1 MGEASLAS
9 FREQVESLL
18 RSVSKRR
25 TNLGEVA
32 DGRVQS
38 QTELRSPILRL
49 SRRLEW
55 CEPLDI
61 VAAIS
66 VSPALY
72 WRSSDGA
79 IEVAGFGCADLHTC
93 ATSEELPDTLRSVQA
108 RLAAASPTVKYFGG
122 LRFNPNV
129 RAARE
134 WEPFGCAT
142 FMLPRVEVIQ
152 QGGSSYV
159 VINLMTEGPVEPQL
173 AEIDEI
179 LRRSSSA
186 THAELPRTGAT
197 RIDTPSQTVWNEK
210 IRDVLAILEGGNRAE
225 KIVLSRCTQLGRA
238 SKGSSA
244 AILRELL
251 RASPRSYGFMF
262 SPEDGVSFIGAS
274 PERLFRR
281 NGSVV
286 ESAALAGTT
295 GRGTNQEHDQVL
307 ALDLLQSRKNR
318 NEHQLVVDSIA
329 AQLRDLCNAAPSV
342 ETTTT
347 IRTGSVQ
354 HLSAAIRGVLKQG
367 ISDSDILGALHPT
380 PAVAGTPTEEAV
392 RFIAENEGYDRG
404 WYTGPIGYLG
414 RDESELAVAI
424 RCALLT
430 PHDVRLY
437 VGAGIVSGSD
447 ERSEWSELEA
457 KMAPYVRLLVE
468 NPQHA

>member
-1 MGEASLAS
+1 MSDASLAS
-9 FREQVESLL
+9 FREQVECLL
-18 RSVSKRR
+18 RSVSNGR
-25 TNLGEVA
+25 TNLGANAEGYGQA
-32 DGRVQS
+32 PRES
-38 QTELRSPILRL
+38 RSPILRL

-61 VAAIS
+61 MAAVS

-93 ATSEELPDTLRSVQA
+93 TTSEGLPDVLRSIEA
-108 RLAAASPTVKYFGG
+108 RLTAASPTVKYFGG
-122 LRFNPNV
+122 LRFNSNV
-129 RAARE
+129 PTSSE
-134 WEPFGCAT
+134 WMTFGCVT

-159 VINLMTEGPVEPQL
+159 VINLMTDASIEPQL
-173 AEIDEI
+173 AEIEAIVQRCADEGPM
-179 LRRSSSA
+179 
-186 THAELPRTGAT
+186 ELPRASAS
-197 RIDTPSQTVWNEK
+197 RIDTPNQLVWNEK

-225 KIVLSRCTQLGRA
+225 KIVLSRCTQLGLT
-238 SKGSSA
+238 SEGSSA
-244 AILRELL
+244 AIVRELL
-251 RASPRSYGFMF
+251 RASPRSYGFIF
-262 SPEDGVSFIGAS
+262 SPKEGVSFIGAS

-307 ALDLLQSRKNR
+307 AHDLLQSRKNR

-329 AQLRDLCNAAPSV
+329 RQLSDLCDAPPSV

-354 HLSAAIRGVLKQG
+354 HLSAAIRGVLKKG
-367 ISDSDILGALHPT
+367 ITDCDIIRALHPT
-380 PAVAGTPTEEAV
+380 PAVAGTPTGEAV

-404 WYTGPIGYLG
+404 WYTGPVGYLG

-424 RCALLT
+424 RCALRT
-430 PHDVRLY
+430 PEAVRVY

-447 ERSEWSELEA
+447 ERSEWGELEA
-457 KMAPYVRLLVE
+457 KMAPYLRLLVE
-468 NPQHA
+468 NERYA